1 MSATTATAIHPMSP
15 KRRARLARTLFVLSA
30 IALVLTGLIFNQS
43 AVATQEPTAGSN
55 AFNYISVMPGDSLW
69 DLAEIYAEGKS
80 QQDWIAEV
88 ILLNNLSS
96 ASLVTGDRL
105 ALP

>member
-1 MSATTATAIHPMSP
+1 MSTVTAQIHPMSP

-30 IALVLTGLIFNQS
+30 LVIMIAGLIFNQS
-43 AVATQEPTAGSN
+43 AAAVDQGSSQTT

-69 DLAEIYAEGKS
+69 QLAETHANGKN
-80 QQDWIAEV
+80 QQDWVTEI
-88 ILLNNLSS
+88 ILLNNLQS
-96 ASLVTGDRL
+96 ADLVAGDRL

>member
-1 MSATTATAIHPMSP
+1 MSIVTAQIHPMSP

-30 IALVLTGLIFNQS
+30 LVIMIAGLIFNQS
-43 AVATQEPTAGSN
+43 AAAVDQGTSQAA

-69 DLAEIYAEGKS
+69 QLAEIHAKGQN
-80 QQDWIAEV
+80 QQDWVTEI
-88 ILLNNLSS
+88 ILLNNLQSVD
-96 ASLVTGDRL
+96 LVAGDRL

>member
-1 MSATTATAIHPMSP
+1 MSATTAVEIHPMSP
-15 KRRARLARTLFVLSA
+15 KRRARLTRTLFVLSA
-30 IALVLTGLIFNQS
+30 LSLVLAGLIFNQS
-43 AVATQEPTAGSN
+43 AVATDQTLTGSN

-69 DLAEIYAEGKS
+69 DLAKTYAEGKS
-80 QQDWIAEV
+80 AQDWIAEV

-96 ASLVTGDRL
+96 ANLSTGDRL

>member
-1 MSATTATAIHPMSP
+1 MSATTAVAIHPMSP

-30 IALVLTGLIFNQS
+30 LTLMLAGLIFNPS
-43 AVATQEPTAGSN
+43 AVATDQSLSGAT

-69 DLAEIYAEGKS
+69 ELAETYAEGKS

-96 ASLVTGDRL
+96 ATLSTGDRL